1 MNKYQKQVNGCESL
15 GELADTLNSISSE
28 LREQNETTIDRVV
41 DMTSLPTF
49 GGADVKSTSE
59 VWSWDT
65 THILVSGRNNDWET
79 EPRCAKCGE
88 ATFHCGHYQMN

>member
-15 GELADTLNSISSE
+15 DELAITLNSVSAELAESE
-28 LREQNETTIDRVV
+28 TGNSLDQMV
-41 DMTSLPTF
+41 DLASMSTF
-49 GGADVKSTSE
+49 GGNPVKSTSE
-59 VWSWDT
+59 VWSWDA

-88 ATFHCGHYQMN
+88 ATFHCGH

>member
-15 GELADTLNSISSE
+15 DELAITLNGLSAELAESE
-28 LREQNETTIDRVV
+28 TGNSLDQMV
-41 DMTSLPTF
+41 DLASMSTF
-49 GGADVKSTSE
+49 GGNPVKSTSE
-59 VWSWDT
+59 VWSWDA

-88 ATFHCGHYQMN
+88 ATFHCGH